1 MWPAPRFRAGGPE
14 TGSTRCIS
22 FGVSRQPSKRRA
34 SGRSWGMVERGD
46 RFEVRRVAIV
56 TKPGVS
62 EGYFERLVA
71 ALEKRSVE
79 ISEVRPD
86 DEPDGTT
93 EPDLVF
99 VLGGDG
105 TMLRATRMFPGRV
118 LLGVNL
124 GKVGFMS
131 GMLPEEIET
140 GVEKVFDG
148 GLEVQ
153 EYRMLEVR
161 LSSEEPRLAANDA
174 VLIKKRPHQII
185 SVDVRVS
192 GEELFAF
199 RCDGF
204 IAATPLG
211 STAYAL
217 SAGGP
222 IISGD
227 AGCYVLV
234 PIAPHAL
241 VSRPLVLGEDQVA
254 EFRLVGRDAFLTLD
268 GEEPRE
274 IPAGERVEIKLSR
287 ESVKIGRTEDW
298 GGQDS
303 ARHRPADAPGRPRPL
318 RSGAGGRPEGHR
330 RRHVRPPRGD
340 ALGGP
345 RRGSRGSLRGGG
357 GGRRPRPAA
366 YPYRGGALPLLR
378 GRGRGPGAGAGF
390 SGRAAGLLPQPARAN
405 PPDRASRTARHP
417 GRLFG

>member
-1 MWPAPRFRAGGPE
+1 MMRGA
-14 TGSTRCIS
+14 
-22 FGVSRQPSKRRA
+22 SR
-34 SGRSWGMVERGD
+34 RSWGVVERMD
-46 RFEVRRVAIV
+46 PVEVRRVTIV
-56 TKPGVS
+56 AKPGVS

-71 ALEKRSVE
+71 ALKKRRVE

-86 DEPDGTT
+86 DEPDGAT

-105 TMLRATRMFPGRV
+105 TMLKASRMYPGRV

-131 GMLPEEIET
+131 GMIPEEIEA
-140 GVEKVFDG
+140 GVEKVWGG

-161 LSSEEPRLAANDA
+161 VSGEEARQAANDA
-174 VLIKKRPHQII
+174 VLIKRRPHQLI
-185 SVDVRVS
+185 SVDVEVS

-227 AGCYVLV
+227 DGCYVLV

-241 VSRPLVLGEDQVA
+241 VSRPLVLGDDQVA
-254 EFRLVGRDAFLTLD
+254 ELKLVDRDALLSLD
-268 GEEPRE
+268 GDKPRE
-274 IPAGERVEIKLSR
+274 IPAGGRIEIRLSK

-298 GGQDS
+298 S
-303 ARHRPADAPGRPRPL
+303 WWRAV
-318 RSGAGGRPEGHR
+318 R
-330 RRHVRPPRGD
+330 RTF
-340 ALGGP
+340 L
-345 RRGSRGSLRGGG
+345 
-357 GGRRPRPAA
+357 
-366 YPYRGGALPLLR
+366 
-378 GRGRGPGAGAGF
+378 
-390 SGRAAGLLPQPARAN
+390 
-405 PPDRASRTARHP
+405 
-417 GRLFG
+417 

>member
-1 MWPAPRFRAGGPE
+1 
-14 TGSTRCIS
+14 
-22 FGVSRQPSKRRA
+22 
-34 SGRSWGMVERGD
+34 MVERGD
-46 RFEVRRVAIV
+46 PFKVRRVAIV
-56 TKPGVS
+56 AKPGVS

-71 ALEKRSVE
+71 ALEKRGVE

-131 GMLPEEIET
+131 GMLPGEIET
-140 GVEKVFDG
+140 GVEKVFG
-148 GLEVQ
+148 AGLEVQ
-153 EYRMLEVR
+153 EYRMLEVGI
-161 LSSEEPRLAANDA
+161 SGEEPRLAANDA
-174 VLIKKRPHQII
+174 VLIKKRPHQLI

-254 EFRLVGRDAFLTLD
+254 ELELVERDALLSLD

-274 IPAGERVEIKLSR
+274 IPVGGRVEIKLSR

-298 GGQDS
+298 S
-303 ARHRPADAPGRPRPL
+303 WWRAV
-318 RSGAGGRPEGHR
+318 R
-330 RRHVRPPRGD
+330 RTF
-340 ALGGP
+340 L
-345 RRGSRGSLRGGG
+345 
-357 GGRRPRPAA
+357 
-366 YPYRGGALPLLR
+366 
-378 GRGRGPGAGAGF
+378 
-390 SGRAAGLLPQPARAN
+390 
-405 PPDRASRTARHP
+405 
-417 GRLFG
+417 

>member
-1 MWPAPRFRAGGPE
+1 MDP
-14 TGSTRCIS
+14 
-22 FGVSRQPSKRRA
+22 
-34 SGRSWGMVERGD
+34 
-46 RFEVRRVAIV
+46 FEVRRVGIV
-56 TKPGVS
+56 AKPGVS
-62 EGYFERLVA
+62 EGYLERLVA
-71 ALEKRSVE
+71 ALKKGGVE

-86 DEPDGTT
+86 HEPDGAT

-105 TMLRATRMFPGRV
+105 TMLKASRMYQGRV

-131 GMLPEEIET
+131 GMIPEEIEA
-140 GVEKVFDG
+140 GVEKVLGG

-161 LSSEEPRLAANDA
+161 ILGEEPKRAANDA
-174 VLIKKRPHQII
+174 VLIKKRPHQLI
-185 SVDVRVS
+185 SVDVEIG

-254 EFRLVGRDAFLTLD
+254 ELKVVDRDALLSMD
-268 GEEPRE
+268 GDEPRE
-274 IPAGERVEIKLSR
+274 IPAGGRMDIRLSQQ
-287 ESVKIGRTEDW
+287 SVRIGRTEDW
-298 GGQDS
+298 S
-303 ARHRPADAPGRPRPL
+303 WWRAV
-318 RSGAGGRPEGHR
+318 R
-330 RRHVRPPRGD
+330 RTF
-340 ALGGP
+340 L
-345 RRGSRGSLRGGG
+345 
-357 GGRRPRPAA
+357 
-366 YPYRGGALPLLR
+366 
-378 GRGRGPGAGAGF
+378 
-390 SGRAAGLLPQPARAN
+390 
-405 PPDRASRTARHP
+405 
-417 GRLFG
+417 

>member
-1 MWPAPRFRAGGPE
+1 
-14 TGSTRCIS
+14 
-22 FGVSRQPSKRRA
+22 
-34 SGRSWGMVERGD
+34 MVERAD

-56 TKPGVS
+56 AKPGVS

-71 ALEKRSVE
+71 ALEKRGVE

-93 EPDLVF
+93 EPDMVF

-131 GMLPEEIET
+131 GMLPDEIET

-161 LSSEEPRLAANDA
+161 ISGEEPRLAANDA
-174 VLIKKRPHQII
+174 VLIKKRPHQLI

-254 EFRLVGRDAFLTLD
+254 ELELVGRDAFLSLD

-274 IPAGERVEIKLSR
+274 IPAGGRVEIKLSR

-298 GGQDS
+298 S
-303 ARHRPADAPGRPRPL
+303 WWRAV
-318 RSGAGGRPEGHR
+318 R
-330 RRHVRPPRGD
+330 RTF
-340 ALGGP
+340 L
-345 RRGSRGSLRGGG
+345 
-357 GGRRPRPAA
+357 
-366 YPYRGGALPLLR
+366 
-378 GRGRGPGAGAGF
+378 
-390 SGRAAGLLPQPARAN
+390 
-405 PPDRASRTARHP
+405 
-417 GRLFG
+417 

>member
-1 MWPAPRFRAGGPE
+1 
-14 TGSTRCIS
+14 
-22 FGVSRQPSKRRA
+22 
-34 SGRSWGMVERGD
+34 MVEHMD
-46 RFEVRRVAIV
+46 PLEMRRVAIV
-56 TKPGVS
+56 AKPGVS
-62 EGYFERLVA
+62 EGYLERLVA
-71 ALEKRSVE
+71 VLQKRGVE
-79 ISEVRPD
+79 ITEVRPD

-93 EPDLVF
+93 DPDLVF

-105 TMLRATRMFPGRV
+105 TMLRATRIFPGQV

-131 GMLPEEIET
+131 GMLPDEIET
-140 GVEKVFDG
+140 GLDKVFGG

-161 LSSEEPRLAANDA
+161 ISGEEPRLAANDA
-174 VLIKKRPHQII
+174 VLIKKRPHQLI
-185 SVDVRVS
+185 SVDVAVG

-241 VSRPLVLGEDQVA
+241 VSRPLVLGENQVA
-254 EFRLVGRDAFLTLD
+254 KLELVDREALLSLD

-274 IPAGERVEIKLSR
+274 IPAGGRMEIRLSR

-298 GGQDS
+298 S
-303 ARHRPADAPGRPRPL
+303 WWRAV
-318 RSGAGGRPEGHR
+318 R
-330 RRHVRPPRGD
+330 RTF
-340 ALGGP
+340 L
-345 RRGSRGSLRGGG
+345 
-357 GGRRPRPAA
+357 
-366 YPYRGGALPLLR
+366 
-378 GRGRGPGAGAGF
+378 
-390 SGRAAGLLPQPARAN
+390 
-405 PPDRASRTARHP
+405 
-417 GRLFG
+417 

>member
-1 MWPAPRFRAGGPE
+1 MWPAPRFRAGGQE

-22 FGVSRQPSKRRA
+22 FGVSRQPSTRRA

-234 PIAPHAL
+234 PIAPPAL
-241 VSRPLVLGEDQVA
+241 VSRPLVL
-254 EFRLVGRDAFLTLD
+254 VGREALLSLD
-268 GEEPRE
+268 GAEPRE
-274 IPAGERVEIKLSR
+274 IPADGRVQIRLSG
-287 ESVKIGRTEDW
+287 ESVRIGRTEDW
-298 GGQDS
+298 S
-303 ARHRPADAPGRPRPL
+303 WWRAV
-318 RSGAGGRPEGHR
+318 R
-330 RRHVRPPRGD
+330 RTF
-340 ALGGP
+340 L
-345 RRGSRGSLRGGG
+345 
-357 GGRRPRPAA
+357 
-366 YPYRGGALPLLR
+366 
-378 GRGRGPGAGAGF
+378 
-390 SGRAAGLLPQPARAN
+390 
-405 PPDRASRTARHP
+405 
-417 GRLFG
+417 